1 MLPDAPQPELL
12 LFFPVSGDGF
22 IIPKGRLGPMT
33 VLPLPRE
40 PIHVSTNCV
49 GLSPCANADAKAEK
63 STAMQI
69 IFFIAPYYLC
79 ARLMQGAKKRRPQKA
94 SFKILAV
101 EFTLRIF

>member
-22 IIPKGRLGPMT
+22 IIPNGRLGPMT

-63 STAMQI
+63 SAAMQI

-79 ARLMQGAKKRRPQKA
+79 VRSMQVAKKKTPAKGV
-94 SFKILAV
+94 F
-101 EFTLRIF
+101 